1 MTFHC
6 GYVAIVGRP
15 NVGKSTLLN
24 RAMGQKLSITSRK
37 PQTTRHSILGVKTTD
52 QAQILYIDTPGL
64 HVNAAKAMNRYMNKT
79 ALNTLNDVDVVA
91 WLVNPRIW
99 TDDEQFM
106 LKVMSSIKV
115 PVVLVINKIDEMAN
129 KNELLPE
136 IEALS
141 KKREFNDVVP
151 LSAKKDINIDAFEK
165 AIIQYLPEKEALF
178 PEDQLTDRSARFL
191 ASEIIR
197 EKLMRRV
204 GDEVP
209 YSMTV
214 EIEQFGEEK
223 GITHIH
229 ALIWVERDGQKAIVV
244 GKGGEVL
251 KEVGRSARLD
261 MEELFG
267 CKVFLKL
274 WVKVKSGWSD
284 NLRALQSLGYKD

>member
-1 MTFHC
+1 MTFKC

-52 QAQILYIDTPGL
+52 DSQILYIDTPGL
-64 HVNAAKAMNRYMNKT
+64 HVNADKAMNRYMNQT
-79 ALNTLNDVDVVA
+79 ALNTLNDVDVIA
-91 WLVNPRIW
+91 WLVNPKKW
-99 TDDEQFM
+99 TDDEQLM
-106 LKVMSSIKV
+106 LKSMRDIKR

-136 IEALS
+136 IEKLS
-141 KKREFNDVVP
+141 AKREFADVVP
-151 LSAKKDINIDAFEK
+151 LSARKDINIDAFEK
-165 AIIQYLPEKEALF
+165 TITQHLPESEAQF
-178 PEDQLTDRSARFL
+178 PDDQLTDRSARFL
-191 ASEIIR
+191 ASEIVR
-197 EKLMRRV
+197 EKLMRRI
-204 GDEVP
+204 GEEVP

-214 EIEQFGEEK
+214 EIEQFAEEK
-223 GITHIH
+223 GITHIY
-229 ALIWVERDGQKAIVV
+229 ALIWVEREGQKGIVV

-251 KEVGRSARLD
+251 KEVGKSARQD

-274 WVKVKSGWSD
+274 WVKVKRGWSD